1 MSGSHQKKRRSP
13 AARGLGLV
21 ASVILMLAGVACLA
35 GAAYM
40 HFGVIANFNE
50 HSRPDHVY
58 DSAGDDLMEL
68 TAPYGSY
75 GITSVRAP
83 LQDCTVASTDGAAVE
98 VYRDEEITKRP
109 AFRFDA
115 PAGTYEVSCTPEAY
129 FEVFDGADLLVAA
142 RGYGGGLHPSL
153 YFLAGAAV
161 LLPSASFLWNR
172 FVQRP
177 RDWAYTAAE

>member
-1 MSGSHQKKRRSP
+1 MSGSPQKKRRSP
-13 AARGLGLV
+13 VARGLGLL
-21 ASVILMLAGVACLA
+21 ASVILMLAGVGCLA

-40 HFGVIANFNE
+40 HFGVISNFNE
-50 HSRPDHVY
+50 HSRPDHVH

-68 TAPYGSY
+68 TEPYGSY

-83 LQDCTVASTDGAAVE
+83 LQDCTVTSTDGVEVE

-115 PAGTYEVSCTPEAY
+115 PEGTYEVVCTPEAY
-129 FEVFDGADLLVAA
+129 FEVFNGDELLVAA
-142 RGYGGGLHPSL
+142 RGYGPGLHPSL

-161 LLPSASFLWNR
+161 LLPTASFLWNR

-177 RDWAYTAAE
+177 RDWAYSPAE